1 MQKLENDDAAAA
13 IAGGW
18 LAALGMGHVDRG
30 PAPGSSSSCTV
41 SASGSDPEVRDSSA
55 GVQANSI
62 DVLSQFLAAD
72 STLPQNVN
80 KVHSHQP
87 TSSQLQRS
95 HSEETVMNLFKKRE
109 SEPSLSPTESSPS
122 LVETATNLTEAMYLS
137 QPTHAINA
145 ISSTLAHSAPRRLSL
160 ALAAAANLSSSRS
173 SLPSSTSTESLSLL
187 SSNGNTSPP
196 LYTTTQGHWSQQ
208 SHRPRQFQFESQ
220 QYLFSHGTEGFA
232 AASSAS
238 TVSMPSPVDHNS
250 YTPNHQFQ
258 QINNEECEN
267 RVRDF
272 DRLQHAHSQLNN
284 PVPPVHN
291 RDRSNSSHDIAIFL
305 SQGLPQRIG
314 SVKEHLPDS
323 AHDQRQQQQQEEYDM
338 RQPYPTELEQRNETE
353 EFKNTKLPSQ
363 HHQRHQHQQS
373 QPVLPPPSPLKRL
386 RAMRSASSGVTPS
399 SSSLY
404 QQQGSGT
411 SGTSDSG
418 GAATGSS
425 SSSNVKSY
433 PCLVPGCNKVFPRA
447 YNLKSHSY
455 CHSGERPHKCNL
467 CTATFSR
474 KHDLQRHVRTLHA
487 KERPHVCSICEQGF
501 LNPDQLRRHIVTSGH
516 TEDFQLACS
525 QTHQTQ
531 RDDSPSHSLPRRSSI
546 STNAS
551 NSGTGDGHLHD
562 LSPRDHSMEA
572 SLPNQLINSIMSAGG
587 LTEAASMAAAA
598 AAAAD
603 WVHSSNPANS
613 RQPHT
618 NLTASAISN
627 MSSNRSSGTVVEFAD
642 GGFPGMPEPVS
653 IPGMDDARVETAL
666 RKRRA
671 SGTTGGSI
679 GVLAL
684 AAEAELQRQSSGI
697 RPEEEGSGKSDDGFV
712 GGSNVD
718 FVFS

>member
-1 MQKLENDDAAAA
+1 
-13 IAGGW
+13 
-18 LAALGMGHVDRG
+18 
-30 PAPGSSSSCTV
+30 
-41 SASGSDPEVRDSSA
+41 
-55 GVQANSI
+55 
-62 DVLSQFLAAD
+62 
-72 STLPQNVN
+72 
-80 KVHSHQP
+80 
-87 TSSQLQRS
+87 
-95 HSEETVMNLFKKRE
+95 
-109 SEPSLSPTESSPS
+109 
-122 LVETATNLTEAMYLS
+122 
-137 QPTHAINA
+137 
-145 ISSTLAHSAPRRLSL
+145 
-160 ALAAAANLSSSRS
+160 
-173 SLPSSTSTESLSLL
+173 
-187 SSNGNTSPP
+187 
-196 LYTTTQGHWSQQ
+196 
-208 SHRPRQFQFESQ
+208 
-220 QYLFSHGTEGFA
+220 
-232 AASSAS
+232 
-238 TVSMPSPVDHNS
+238 
-250 YTPNHQFQ
+250 
-258 QINNEECEN
+258 
-267 RVRDF
+267 
-272 DRLQHAHSQLNN
+272 
-284 PVPPVHN
+284 
-291 RDRSNSSHDIAIFL
+291 
-305 SQGLPQRIG
+305 
-314 SVKEHLPDS
+314 
-323 AHDQRQQQQQEEYDM
+323 
-338 RQPYPTELEQRNETE
+338 
-353 EFKNTKLPSQ
+353 
-363 HHQRHQHQQS
+363 
-373 QPVLPPPSPLKRL
+373 
-386 RAMRSASSGVTPS
+386 MRSASVGGSP
-399 SSSLY
+399 SLY
-404 QQQGSGT
+404 QQQGSGA

-418 GAATGSS
+418 GAVTGSS

-531 RDDSPSHSLPRRSSI
+531 REDSPSHSLPRRSSI

-603 WVHSSNPANS
+603 WVHTSNPANP
-613 RQPHT
+613 RQPHSNMPT
-618 NLTASAISN
+618 SAIPN
-627 MSSNRSSGTVVEFAD
+627 MIANRSSGTVVEFAD
-642 GGFPGMPEPVS
+642 GGFPGMNEPVS
-653 IPGMDDARVETAL
+653 IPGMDDARVENAL

-684 AAEAELQRQSSGI
+684 AAEAELQRQSNGA
-697 RPEEEGSGKSDDGFV
+697 RPEEEGSGRSDDGFV